1 HHTMLKQSVIKEFN
15 DGELNERYSAELA
28 SLSKMKMNHAISP
41 LENPLIIRITRKNV
55 ARLATEITKRKNK

>member
-1 HHTMLKQSVIKEFN
+1 MLKQSVIKEFN
-15 DGELNERYSAELA
+15 DGELNERYTAELA

>member
-1 HHTMLKQSVIKEFN
+1 MLKQSVIKEFN

>member
-1 HHTMLKQSVIKEFN
+1 MLKQSVIKEFN
-15 DGELNERYSAELA
+15 DSELNERYTAELA

-41 LENPLIIRITRKNV
+41 LENPLIIKTTRKNV

>member
-1 HHTMLKQSVIKEFN
+1 MLKQSVIKEFN
-15 DGELNERYSAELA
+15 DSELNERYTAELA

-41 LENPLIIRITRKNV
+41 LENPLIIRTTRKNV

>member
-1 HHTMLKQSVIKEFN
+1 MLKQSVIKEFN

-41 LENPLIIRITRKNV
+41 LENPLIIRTTRKNV

>member
-1 HHTMLKQSVIKEFN
+1 MLKQSVIKEFN
-15 DGELNERYSAELA
+15 DGELNERYTAELA

-41 LENPLIIRITRKNV
+41 LENPLIIRTIRKNV

>member
-1 HHTMLKQSVIKEFN
+1 MLKQSVIKEFN
-15 DGELNERYSAELA
+15 DGELNERHAAELA

-41 LENPLIIRITRKNV
+41 LENPLIIRTTRRNV

>member
-1 HHTMLKQSVIKEFN
+1 MLKQSVIKEFN
-15 DGELNERYSAELA
+15 DGELNERYTAELA

-41 LENPLIIRITRKNV
+41 LENPLIIRTTRKNV